1 MKALTASVLSLA
13 LLMGCWGLFYC
24 YSVQNLSDMINTC
37 DQVIMPAVEEENWKA
52 AEEAFRL
59 QNENW
64 HRYRNAA
71 LFFLDTRDI
80 NDADSTFAKT
90 LMYIKAE
97 DLSNSSGELLSLR
110 EQLKYL
116 RESERIC
123 LRNIL

>member
-13 LLMGCWGLFYC
+13 LLMGCWGLFYH
-24 YSVQNLSDMINTC
+24 YSVQNLNGMIHTC
-37 DQVIMPAVEEENWKA
+37 DEVIIPAVEKENWKA

-59 QNENW
+59 QNETW

-80 NDADSTFAKT
+80 NDADSAFAKT

>member
-97 DLSNSSGELLSLR
+97 DLSNSSGELLSVR